1 MISLDERSFPMK
13 RRMREMD
20 VIRAVS
26 ALSIIMIHVSGV
38 YTASSR
44 SAYLINQLVR
54 FAVPV
59 FILISGLLLSVSGY
73 EYNGV
78 SGYLKF
84 LSKRLKKIFIPY
96 VLWSLIFILFNM
108 RDDLSPIRTDP
119 GGFLADTGKK
129 LLYGSA
135 HAHLYFIIIILQL
148 YLLFPVLRALMKV
161 HGRIVLAASF
171 VLTLVFQ
178 TGVYLQAMEIMNFPA
193 PILPN
198 YMFFPTWIF
207 YFVFGIYFASR
218 LESYEVHAA
227 KKTVLFAVAWVLSL
241 VVLMADSR
249 LTETFDLSIKPAVLL
264 YSMVSFFLLY
274 SLALR
279 LKDSKLKI
287 LGGLDW
293 ISRQSFTIYLSH
305 LFIIKILLL
314 LTGHPADSGLWSGPK
329 GLAALYLAGTL
340 CTCLFAWLVSVT
352 PFASALGG
360 VRKTRHG

>member
-1 MISLDERSFPMK
+1 
-13 RRMREMD
+13 
-20 VIRAVS
+20 
-26 ALSIIMIHVSGV
+26 
-38 YTASSR
+38 
-44 SAYLINQLVR
+44 
-54 FAVPV
+54 
-59 FILISGLLLSVSGY
+59 
-73 EYNGV
+73 
-78 SGYLKF
+78 
-84 LSKRLKKIFIPY
+84 
-96 VLWSLIFILFNM
+96 
-108 RDDLSPIRTDP
+108 
-119 GGFLADTGKK
+119 
-129 LLYGSA
+129 
-135 HAHLYFIIIILQL
+135 
-148 YLLFPVLRALMKV
+148 
-161 HGRIVLAASF
+161 
-171 VLTLVFQ
+171 
-178 TGVYLQAMEIMNFPA
+178 
-193 PILPN
+193 
-198 YMFFPTWIF
+198 
-207 YFVFGIYFASR
+207 
-218 LESYEVHAA
+218 
-227 KKTVLFAVAWVLSL
+227 
-241 VVLMADSR
+241 MADSR